1 MPIPSGYTSGQV
13 VQAVPSLSAYAV
25 TSSTRPAS
33 PFDGQII
40 SETDTDTLKVYNGT
54 SWIGVGGLVPMV
66 PTSVAV
72 GSGTGTANTLGQV
85 TYSGASSVSL
95 NGVFTS
101 TYRNYKVVGQM
112 LGSAGLDLFIRLR
125 ASGSDNSTA
134 NSYTNQISFVTSA
147 TVSAEDLTSTSA
159 KFLPNASS
167 TLINT
172 FSAEFF
178 NPQIAAATGITTSAI
193 SNQNAGYWVNCGII
207 HDQTVSYDGFT
218 FLATGGTITGTLSVY
233 GYNQ

>member
-13 VQAVPSLSAYAV
+13 VQAVPTGINS
-25 TSSTRPAS
+25 
-33 PFDGQII
+33 GI
-40 SETDTDTLKVYNGT
+40 
-54 SWIGVGGLVPMV
+54 VPMV

-72 GSGTGTANTLGQV
+72 GSGTGTANALGQV
-85 TYSGASSVSL
+85 TFSGASSVSL

-101 TYRNYKVVGQM
+101 AYRNYKVVGNW
-112 LGSAGLDLFIRLR
+112 LSSVGTDGCLRLR
-125 ASGSDNSTA
+125 AAGTDNTTA
-134 NSYTNQISFVTSA
+134 SSYLNQQMYITSA
-147 TVSAEDLTSTSA
+147 SVGASDLQQNLVQY
-159 KFLPNASS
+159 LPNIQT

-193 SNQNAGYWVNCGII
+193 SAQNDGYWIQCGVI
-207 HDQTVSYDGFT
+207 HNQAVSYDGFT
-218 FLATGGTITGTLSVY
+218 IFNISGNITGTVSVY